1 MSEAA
6 STEAGTTEPETAE
19 PETAEVRYAGFWRR
33 VGASLVDTVI
43 FTVVLIVLLTLL
55 YGREYLDWYMDPGR
69 DPFSPY
75 SNASALLQYVVIVGA
90 TLYFWVRYLGTPGKL
105 LLSCH
110 VVDADTY
117 QALRPAQ
124 AVGRYFAYILSALP
138 LGFGFLW
145 VAWDKRKQA
154 FHDKLA
160 NTVVI
165 LVDESD
171 KSLEE
176 LEREAE

>member
-1 MSEAA
+1 MSEA
-6 STEAGTTEPETAE
+6 GTGG
-19 PETAEVRYAGFWRR
+19 VRYAGFWRR
-33 VGASLVDTVI
+33 VGATLIDTII
-43 FTVVLIVLLTLL
+43 FTVGLVVLLTLFH
-55 YGREYLDWYMDPGR
+55 GRDYLDWYMHADR
-69 DPFSPY
+69 DPFGTY
-75 SNASALLQYVVIVGA
+75 STGSAILQNVLVIGV
-90 TLYFWVRYLGTPGKL
+90 TLYLWVRYLGTPGKL

-110 VVDADTY
+110 VVDATTH

-124 AVGRYFAYILSALP
+124 AVWRYFAYILSLLP
-138 LGFGFLW
+138 LGLGFLW